1 MRSRGI
7 HFDKVVSSDLKRC
20 RQTTALVLKHSK
32 QENVPTSYTSGLRER
47 YMGVIEGMQITEA
60 EKYADKHGEGS
71 FRNFGEKSDDFVAR
85 LTGCVEEEV
94 AEASN
99 EGVKNLALVSHGGA
113 IRMILQWL
121 KYENHQAHKIIVFNT
136 SVTIVDYVK
145 DSKQFIVRRVGN
157 TQHLGDGEFVVSDLR
172 LR

>member
-1 MRSRGI
+1 MLINMVKAPLEILG
-7 HFDKVVSSDLKRC
+7 K
-20 RQTTALVLKHSK
+20 
-32 QENVPTSYTSGLRER
+32 
-47 YMGVIEGMQITEA
+47 
-60 EKYADKHGEGS
+60 
-71 FRNFGEKSDDFVAR
+71 KSDDFVAR